1 MVVTK
6 RRGGLGSGLDA
17 LIPASTPQVPAVREL
32 EVNAI
37 QPNRSQPRTTFDP
50 QALSELA
57 DSIREHGII
66 QPLIVTARPE
76 GGYELVAGERR
87 WRAAQLA
94 GLERVPA
101 LVREVAPQRLL
112 ELALVENIQRADL
125 SPIEEGLAYEALKK
139 EFNLTDEVIARRVGK
154 GRVAVTNA
162 RRLLG
167 LIPEAQQ
174 ALLDG
179 VISAGHGRAI
189 LILEQQ
195 EHQSAMLEA
204 IRSHELSV
212 RAAERLASLAADAR
226 LTGAARRA
234 LLQSTITSGHAQA
247 LLRLPQPEDQSAV
260 LETILVDGLGVQD
273 TERLSE
279 LVGAGT
285 PLATARDQLRPR
297 PTSVGQSPRVQT
309 EPTSSQGMRI
319 DEPSPRTLSPDDAE
333 TIRLFEQALS
343 TPVSLTR
350 SGSTVRLIITFY
362 DEEQLSALYDLVS
375 GGNQE

>member
-1 MVVTK
+1 
-6 RRGGLGSGLDA
+6 
-17 LIPASTPQVPAVREL
+17 VREL
-32 EVNAI
+32 EVNTI
-37 QPNRSQPRTTFDP
+37 QPNRSQPRTTFEP
-50 QALSELA
+50 QALNELA

-101 LVREVAPQRLL
+101 LVREIAPQRLL

-125 SPIEEGLAYEALKK
+125 SPIEEGLAYEALKR

-179 VISAGHGRAI
+179 AISAGHGRAI
-189 LILEQQ
+189 LIVEQQ
-195 EHQSAMLEA
+195 EHQSALLEA
-204 IRSHELSV
+204 IRSQELSV

-260 LETILVDGLGVQD
+260 LETILVDGLGVQE

-279 LVGAGT
+279 LVAAGT
-285 PLATARDQLRPR
+285 PLAAARNQLRPR
-297 PTSVGQSPRVQT
+297 PTSV
-309 EPTSSQGMRI
+309 SQPQRSQEDGIAPQDSRA
-319 DEPSPRTLSPDDAE
+319 DEPSSRILSPDDAE
-333 TIRLFEQALS
+333 TMRLFEQALN
-343 TPVSLTR
+343 TPVSLAR
-350 SGSTVRLIITFY
+350 SGSTIRLTITLY
-362 DEEQLSALYDLVS
+362 GEEQLSALYDLIS